1 MAFVF
6 LCFPGSMVQNDDYF
20 RSNKP
25 LFKTTIACLCLLAII
40 TIFHLREVRCVFFP
54 WNWRQQRKFLWS
66 NKIMATLL
74 ESIQTKYGADDDNDQ
89 EDYGWIVFVSNS
101 PECKKGMF
109 PPIMTLSD
117 YDISNIGKLI
127 SVRKAFY
134 PIIRLTTSTP
144 FLQGTMASSA
154 VTSLATSQSWISLT
168 ISWVTGLKF
177 TFFWTCFLV

>member
-1 MAFVF
+1 
-6 LCFPGSMVQNDDYF
+6 
-20 RSNKP
+20 
-25 LFKTTIACLCLLAII
+25 
-40 TIFHLREVRCVFFP
+40 
-54 WNWRQQRKFLWS
+54 
-66 NKIMATLL
+66 MATLL

-144 FLQGTMASSA
+144 FFQGTMASSA
-154 VTSLATSQSWISLT
+154 VTSLATSQSWTSLT
-168 ISWVTGLKF
+168 ISFQIGLKF
-177 TFFWTCFLV
+177 TFF